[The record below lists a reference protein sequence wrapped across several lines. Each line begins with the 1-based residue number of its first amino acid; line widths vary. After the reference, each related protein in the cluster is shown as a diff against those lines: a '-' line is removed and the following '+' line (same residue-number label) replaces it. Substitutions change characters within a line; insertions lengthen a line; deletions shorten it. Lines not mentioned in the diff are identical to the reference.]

1 MALVCTVRCV
11 SVVTRDTEQW
21 YLCVLCTVRCVCV
34 ETRDN

>member
-21 YLCVLCTVRCVCV
+21 HLCVLCAVSVL
-34 ETRDN
+34 